1 MGKEY
6 KMYVCVHK
14 FQSRGSTVRPDFV
27 SQCNFTGSMEPNLI
41 KRLKLH
47 EFAKQN
53 RFATQERE
61 LVVELLALL
70 VFACCHEM
78 LWI

>member
-1 MGKEY
+1 M
-6 KMYVCVHK
+6 
-14 FQSRGSTVRPDFV
+14 RPDLV
-27 SQCNFTGSMEPNLI
+27 SKCNFTGSMEPILI

-53 RFATQERE
+53 RFATQERK

-70 VFACCHEM
+70 VFYCCHEM
-78 LWI
+78 L